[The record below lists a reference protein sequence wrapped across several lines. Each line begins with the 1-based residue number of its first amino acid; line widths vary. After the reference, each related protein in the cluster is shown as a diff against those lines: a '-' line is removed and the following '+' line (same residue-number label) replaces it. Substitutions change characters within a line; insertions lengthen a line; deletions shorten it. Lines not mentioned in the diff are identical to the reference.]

1 MVFEMVVDQIC
12 GCLEAGYDDHVCL
25 IKSLSGVG
33 RGPDRNFD
41 KVWLL

>member
-41 KVWLL
+41 KV